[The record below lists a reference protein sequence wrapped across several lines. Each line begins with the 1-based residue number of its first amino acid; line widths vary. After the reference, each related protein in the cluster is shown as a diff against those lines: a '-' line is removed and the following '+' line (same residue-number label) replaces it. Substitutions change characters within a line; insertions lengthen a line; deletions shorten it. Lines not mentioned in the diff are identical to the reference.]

1 MGIDAVITAGDG
13 RAAKKVFRK
22 NKALLDVAGKPMI
35 RHIVEVLIESK
46 DIDQIVLVGPKDAF
60 TEILSDLDII
70 IVEQGRN
77 LCENAKEGFLNTI
90 PEYREKHVLTDDII
104 NAYRD
109 KHVIFVPGDVP
120 LLTVWELEDFI
131 SMCDM
136 EKWDYVLGI
145 TPEESLRKFSPRKGR
160 PGIKMATFH
169 TRDGNYRQNNLHMV
183 KPFYVMDSMDI
194 VLKVYDYRYQKEFV
208 NILKSMIEIVRL
220 RKGIVLKSLFYYLC
234 LQLSTSLSMLGMEPF
249 AWITSYP
256 VTISE
261 SEKLISRILKVRFKS
276 VCTTMGGAA
285 LDVDNEK
292 DFLTLSVM
300 YKDWMNM
307 LLKDYHLAK

>member
-22 NKALLDVAGKPMI
+22 NKALLDIAGKPII
-35 RHIVEVLIESK
+35 RHIVEVLLESK
-46 DIDQIVLVGPKDAF
+46 DIDQVVLVGPRTAF
-60 TEILSDLDII
+60 LEVLGDLDIM

-77 LCENAKEGFLNTI
+77 LCENAREGFLNTL
-90 PEYREKHVLTDDII
+90 PEYRDKHVLTDDII
-104 NAYRD
+104 NKYRD
-109 KHVIFVPGDVP
+109 KYVIFVPGDVP
-120 LLTVWELEDFI
+120 LLTTRELEEFV
-131 SMCDM
+131 SLCDM
-136 EKWDYVLGI
+136 DNWDYVIGI
-145 TPEESLRKFSPRKGR
+145 TPEESLEKFSPRKGR

-169 TRDGNYRQNNLHMV
+169 TRDGNFRQNNLHMV

-194 VLKVYDYRYQKEFV
+194 VLKVYDYRYQKEFL
-208 NILKSMIEIVRL
+208 NILRSMIEIVRL
-220 RKGIVLKSLFYYLC
+220 RKDIVLKSLFYYLC

-256 VTISE
+256 VTVSE

-276 VCTTMGGAA
+276 VCTTLGGAA

-292 DFLTLSVM
+292 DYLSLSVM

-307 LLKDYHLAK
+307 LQGNHHLAK